1 MRRKIGAGH
10 DASTAALQ
18 GMYSPNITAVIM
30 MSLETEAAARRPF
43 SALSAASEG
52 FAGREPNISAL
63 IVMANS
69 GLIADAL
76 EHLPVGFAIFQADL
90 TMSYCNRALV
100 DMLDLPDAMF
110 RSGMPTMEQL
120 LRHNVGEGEY
130 GGDFSG
136 DVTPTKKELVRSLQ
150 SLSHHLP
157 GANGRI
163 VEVRCAQLESG
174 GFVSIYLDVS
184 AVRARGNARLQVDF
198 GDLDKLTGLPT
209 LKSAQIYL
217 GELLQNEAANGKICV
232 TCLGIN
238 GFAELNRQHGR
249 VISDYALKEL
259 ANRLSGAL
267 RGSDSLFRIGSDRFL
282 IIHPTISKPSEP
294 AKIAGRL
301 MDEIRR
307 VIVCGDRR
315 LELSAAVAI
324 KLVDNNNSS
333 ANSILT
339 GVERK
344 LEQDR
349 RARKILDYSDM
360 SNPVDPALSE
370 SPAQT
375 EQAA

>member
-1 MRRKIGAGH
+1 MHPPPPSR
-10 DASTAALQ
+10 
-18 GMYSPNITAVIM
+18 GMYSPNITVVIM
-30 MSLETEAAARRPF
+30 MSLETEAAVCRPF
-43 SALSAASEG
+43 SALSAVGESCS
-52 FAGREPNISAL
+52 GRGPNISAL
-63 IVMANS
+63 LVMANS

-100 DMLDLPDAMF
+100 DMLELPEDMF

-120 LRHNVGEGEY
+120 LRQNVGEGEN
-130 GGDFSG
+130 GMEISS
-136 DVTPTKKELVRSLQ
+136 DVAPSKKELVRSLQ
-150 SLSHHLP
+150 SLTHHLP
-157 GANGRI
+157 GSNGRI

-184 AVRARGNARLQVDF
+184 PARAQGNARQQVDF
-198 GDLDKLTGLPT
+198 GDMDKLTGLPT
-209 LKSAQIYL
+209 LESAQTYL
-217 GELLQNEAANGKICV
+217 GELLQSETANGKVCV

-238 GFAELNRQHGR
+238 GFAELNRLHGR

-259 ANRLSGAL
+259 ATRLSGAL
-267 RGSDSLFRIGSDRFL
+267 RGSDSLFRVGNDRFL
-282 IIHPTISKPSEP
+282 IIHPAISKPSEP

-360 SNPVDPALSE
+360 PNPIVPALSE
-370 SPAQT
+370 SMAQT
-375 EQAA
+375 GQAA